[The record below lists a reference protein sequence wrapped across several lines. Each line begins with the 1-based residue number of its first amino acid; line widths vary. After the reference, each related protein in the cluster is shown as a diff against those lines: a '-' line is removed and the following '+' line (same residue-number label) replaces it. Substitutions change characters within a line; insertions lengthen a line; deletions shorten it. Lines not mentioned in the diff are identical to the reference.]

1 MDKAHRELVAFSF
14 RNSNGWQSA
23 HNRTKPPSPAFCVI
37 AVMVHCG
44 HEQQKASKI
53 SSVHYEHGKG
63 VRLWLYGSGNQ
74 GLPAFVSFASEPR
87 GCPEIISHTV
97 VMSESPIG
105 PKPTMLRAD
114 MPATPNF
121 QQVFAS
127 SCTVSSNGP
136 GQRRER

>member
-1 MDKAHRELVAFSF
+1 MSSQLRLDKAHRKLAAFSF
-14 RNSNGWQSA
+14 GSCNGWQLA
-23 HNRTKPPSPAFCVI
+23 HSRAKPPPPAFYVI

-44 HEQQKASKI
+44 RQQQKASETHERGEI
-53 SSVHYEHGKG
+53 VA
-63 VRLWLYGSGNQ
+63 YGSHYQ
-74 GLPAFVSFASEPR
+74 GLSAFVSLASEPR

-97 VMSESPIG
+97 GMSESPIG